1 MREFRIYQSPVI
13 GYMKTTMEGD
23 PRQLALDIANAMQ
36 HNRVVAAT
44 LLAAVA
50 KYMRSNNIDFSKFQD
65 AENIPTFIA
74 PGEAQQGEAST
85 LRGIT
90 GPDELKG

>member
-13 GYMKTTMEGD
+13 GHMKVSMEGD
-23 PRQLALDIANAMQ
+23 PRQLALDVANAMQ

-65 AENIPTFIA
+65 AENIPTFIP
-74 PGEAQQGEAST
+74 PGEAQQGEASI

-90 GPDELKG
+90 GPEE

>member
-1 MREFRIYQSPVI
+1 MREFRLSQSPVI
-13 GYMKTTMEGD
+13 GHMKVTMEGD

-36 HNRVVAAT
+36 HNRIVAGM

-65 AENIPTFIA
+65 AEKIPTFIPA
-74 PGEAQQGEAST
+74 GETQGGEASMPQ
-85 LRGIT
+85 G
-90 GPDELKG
+90 

>member
-1 MREFRIYQSPVI
+1 MREFRISESPVV
-13 GYMKTTMEGD
+13 GHMKVTMDGD

-36 HNRVVAAT
+36 HNRVMAAT
-44 LLAAVA
+44 VLSAVA
-50 KYMRSNNIDFSKFQD
+50 KYMRSNNIDFAKFQK

-74 PGEAQQGEAST
+74 PGEAQQGEASI

-90 GPDELKG
+90 GPDE

>member
-1 MREFRIYQSPVI
+1 MRELRIFESPI
-13 GYMKTTMEGD
+13 NGYMKVTMEGD

-36 HNRVVAAT
+36 HNRVVAGV
-44 LLAAVA
+44 LLAAAA
-50 KYMRSNNIDFSKFQD
+50 KYMRSNNVDFSKFQD

-74 PGEAQQGEAST
+74 PGEEQQGEAST

-90 GPDELKG
+90 GPDE